1 MVRAMKIFKVLTPLR
16 AASIVLAVV
25 ALVIVLDQLVV
36 KRDYAPPSSHDVT
49 EAIVAVEDD
58 IIPAPQIAPDFAP
71 SLPLSTETLQTVDPA
86 VVVDEDI
93 IPHEPETVDDVV
105 DELLSAPV
113 HHAATNPRVVI
124 IIDDMGVDVKRSAA
138 VVDLPAG
145 LTLAYLPYA
154 SNIKAQ
160 TAKAK
165 ESGHELMVHV
175 PMEPMSQTKDPGPE
189 VLRVG
194 QDEAAFDQILQD
206 DLSAF
211 DGYVGINNHMG
222 SKLTQDK
229 AAMARVMTALKTRNL
244 YFIDS
249 RTIQNSVAGDMARE
263 AGVPHASRDVF
274 LDHENTAE
282 FVSKSLAQVERKALK
297 DGLAIAIGH
306 PKDVTIEELR
316 AWLPTLKDKGIELVP
331 ASQAVK

>member
-1 MVRAMKIFKVLTPLR
+1 MKIFKVLTPLR
-16 AASIVLAVV
+16 AASIILAVV

-36 KRDYAPPSSHDVT
+36 KRDYAPVPSHDVT
-49 EAIVAVEDD
+49 EAIVAVENDL
-58 IIPAPQIAPDFAP
+58 PPAPDFAP
-71 SLPLSTETLQTVDPA
+71 SLPLSTEPLQTVDPT
-86 VVVDEDI
+86 VVDEEI
-93 IPHEPETVDDVV
+93 ILPEEPETVDDVV
-105 DELLSAPV
+105 DELLAAPV
-113 HHAATNPRVVI
+113 HKAATNPRVVI

-165 ESGHELMVHV
+165 DAGHELMVHV

-194 QDEAAFDQILQD
+194 QDIAAFDQVLQD

-229 AAMARVMTALKTRNL
+229 AAMARVMNELKSRNL

-263 AGVPHASRDVF
+263 AGVPHAGRDVF
-274 LDHENTAE
+274 LDHENTAD

-306 PKDVTIEELR
+306 PKDVTIEGLR

-331 ASQAVK
+331 ASQVVR

>member
-16 AASIVLAVV
+16 AASIILAVV

-36 KRDYAPPSSHDVT
+36 KRDYAPVPSHDVT
-49 EAIVAVEDD
+49 EAIVAVERDV
-58 IIPAPQIAPDFAP
+58 IPTPDFAP
-71 SLPLSTETLQTVDPA
+71 SFPLSTEPLQTAEPTVDPA
-86 VVVDEDI
+86 IVDEEI
-93 IPHEPETVDDVV
+93 ILHEPETVGDVV
-105 DELLSAPV
+105 DELLAAPV
-113 HHAATNPRVVI
+113 HRTATNPRVVI

-160 TAKAK
+160 TAKARDA
-165 ESGHELMVHV
+165 GHELMVHV

-194 QDEAAFDQILQD
+194 QDLAVFDQVLQD
-206 DLSAF
+206 GLSAF
-211 DGYVGINNHMG
+211 EGYVGINNHMG

-229 AAMARVMTALKTRNL
+229 VAMARVMSALKSRKL

-263 AGVPHASRDVF
+263 AGVPHAGRDVF
-274 LDHENTAE
+274 LDHEDTAE

-306 PKDVTIEELR
+306 PKDVTIEGLR
-316 AWLPTLKDKGIELVP
+316 AWLPTLKDKGIELVH
-331 ASQAVK
+331 ASQVVK

>member
-16 AASIVLAVV
+16 AASIILAVV

-36 KRDYAPPSSHDVT
+36 KRDYAPVPSHDVT
-49 EAIVAVEDD
+49 EAIAAVERD
-58 IIPAPQIAPDFAP
+58 IIPAPDFAP
-71 SLPLSTETLQTVDPA
+71 SLPLSTEPLQTAADP
-86 VVVDEDI
+86 VVVDEEI
-93 IPHEPETVDDVV
+93 ILPEEPETVDDVV
-105 DELLSAPV
+105 DELLAAPV
-113 HHAATNPRVVI
+113 HKTATNPRVVI

-165 ESGHELMVHV
+165 DAGHELMVHV

-194 QDEAAFDQILQD
+194 QDITAFDQVLQD

-229 AAMARVMTALKTRNL
+229 AAMARVMSEIKSRNL

-263 AGVPHASRDVF
+263 AGVPHAGRDVF

-306 PKDVTIEELR
+306 PKDVTIEGLR
-316 AWLPTLKDKGIELVP
+316 AWLPTLKDKGIELVH
-331 ASQAVK
+331 ASQVVK